1 MRAYR
6 PTTTPETL
14 RAVPTPTT
22 AVFPPAPLN
31 IDSERL
37 SWTHERKVWA
47 RIIAQAIEHRKQYQL
62 EAERAQAQRKRR
74 RLEAER
80 AQAQRKRS
88 QLEAEKAQARHD
100 EQMDELINDKFL
112 WATSCAGLV
121 FNGFLFLI
129 LSLSV
134 TTDVF
139 RESRGPQLGPS
150 TQCDSVPSLT
160 DGLDFSV
167 EYWVT
172 VGLYIILRLV
182 ATMAVSNVAALSEE
196 LGHAD
201 AAYYKRQN
209 ECCICVNGACDLV
222 AAIAIVWDF
231 MLVVQGRCDGWTCL
245 NLALAAPTAMS
256 WYLLASIS
264 GVLFWECGYQ
274 VIMDPWKRVARMLSW
289 KKEQPGAVGKGGLEL
304 LSQDKKDALQLV

>member
-6 PTTTPETL
+6 PAAIPETP

-37 SWTHERKVWA
+37 SWAHERTVWA
-47 RIIAQAIEHRKQYQL
+47 CILAQAIEHRKQYQL
-62 EAERAQAQRKRR
+62 EVERAQAQRERR
-74 RLEAER
+74 
-80 AQAQRKRS
+80 
-88 QLEAEKAQARHD
+88 QLEAGKAQARQD
-100 EQMDELINDKFL
+100 EQMDELIDNKFL
-112 WATSCAGLV
+112 WVRSCAGLV
-121 FNGFLFLI
+121 FSGFLFLI

-134 TTDVF
+134 TSDVF
-139 RESRGPQLGPS
+139 RDSKGLQLGPS

-160 DGLDFSV
+160 DGSDFSV

-209 ECCICVNGACDLV
+209 ECCKRVNGACDLV
-222 AAIAIVWDF
+222 AAIAIVWDVV
-231 MLVVQGRCDGWTCL
+231 LVVQGRCDGWTCL
-245 NLALAAPTAMS
+245 NLALATPMAIN
-256 WYLLASIS
+256 WYLLASIF
-264 GVLFWECGYQ
+264 GVLFWESGYQ
-274 VIMDPWKRVARMLSW
+274 VLVGQWRRSARMLSW
-289 KKEQPGAVGKGGLEL
+289 KKERREAVGEGGSEL